1 VGSDEGCI
9 RAVQAAWFE
18 ATAAGD
24 LARLRTLMADDVV
37 FLVPGRPPFGAAEF
51 ASGFEAAQRQVRIS
65 CSGELEEVVVSGDV
79 AYTRGRLAVSVLPLS
94 GGLARWMSG
103 YTLSVF
109 RRQADGRWVLA
120 RDANLLS
127 PAPE

>member
-1 VGSDEGCI
+1 MEGEGVGSDEQAI

-37 FLVPGRPPFGAAEF
+37 FLAPGRPPFGAAEF
-51 ASGFEAAQRQVRIS
+51 ASAFEA
-65 CSGELEEVVVSGDV
+65 G
-79 AYTRGRLAVSVLPLS
+79 LAVSVVPLS
-94 GGLARWMSG
+94 GGAARRISG

-109 RRQADGRWVLA
+109 RRQPDGRWVLA

-127 PAPE
+127 PESSPV